1 MTLKI
6 ILIKVLTTI
15 LVRSTIYL
23 VNENHYH

>member
-6 ILIKVLTTI
+6 ILMKVLTFI
-15 LVRSTIYL
+15 LIRSTIYL